1 MQIKTYFAGQPI
13 PENEKYAY
21 IVAKDGYYVLKKN
34 NVFESCTKIDAI
46 PDLSEQE
53 ETFDLKAKKIP
64 YSLIKE
70 VLAFFYEVF
79 KQYKSEAMVLLC
91 YSEDN
96 WSLVVPDQEVAGASV
111 KYSNNHKHVVGS
123 IHSHPGFG
131 AFASGTDERDE
142 VNFDGIH
149 IIISKFDE
157 VKPELS
163 CYVVINGRRAMIE
176 PERVLENIAES
187 TNPVNQEW
195 LKKVKPLRESLFERE
210 EPHQLVIEEKGA
222 ETNKDKKVAEEE
234 DTVPVGDPCVVC
246 SHEEVCIQDMC
257 ELGRP
262 CQFFDYDK
270 QRAAEYQRFNKI
282 MQEG

>member
-1 MQIKTYFAGQPI
+1 MPIKTYFAGQPI

-131 AFASGTDERDE
+131 AFASGTDERD
-142 VNFDGIH
+142 
-149 IIISKFDE
+149 DE
-157 VKPELS
+157 VIQKHRPPRDES
-163 CYVVINGRRAMIE
+163 QVWIQAASYVRVGGAGQWIHAGHAPVTRRGQHHGDHRDQNRGDDMA
-176 PERVLENIAES
+176 VGKLLCDAEQRHRS
-187 TNPVNQEW
+187 DGHDYHDPVEDQVPQRKNP
-195 LKKVKPLRESLFERE
+195 L
-210 EPHQLVIEEKGA
+210 
-222 ETNKDKKVAEEE
+222 
-234 DTVPVGDPCVVC
+234 
-246 SHEEVCIQDMC
+246 
-257 ELGRP
+257 
-262 CQFFDYDK
+262 
-270 QRAAEYQRFNKI
+270 
-282 MQEG
+282 